1 MGIKP
6 AIKVI
11 KPGNHSHWGAVPKP
25 IQPDSIFTAAPLG
38 DMKPWNPPFRRKIG
52 LPLALKYGEILDLL
66 DLSTY
71 DLHFSGFPTLL
82 DRWTPT
88 DQIRKMGHHPLPQ
101 LASWLTSDPLVINM
115 AVEDAIHSHLD
126 DGFPHETATYTYIH
140 IIWYIYGYGYIYINI
155 CIHMIIYDLYTYT
168 YIYYIYIY
176 IIYTYIYILYIYINY
191 IYINYNIYMII
202 YMTIYSC
209 ILLLL
214 CVYI

>member
-88 DQIRKMGHHPLPQ
+88 DQIRTMGHHPLPQ
-101 LASWLTSDPLVINM
+101 LASWLTSDPLVIKHGSGRCNSQSLRWWFSPWNSHIYIYTYNM
-115 AVEDAIHSHLD
+115 IHIWLWLYIYKYV
-126 DGFPHETATYTYIH
+126 YTWLYMIYIH
-140 IIWYIYGYGYIYINI
+140 I
-155 CIHMIIYDLYTYT
+155 H
-168 YIYYIYIY
+168 IYYI
-176 IIYTYIYILYIYINY
+176 YIYILYIYINY

>member
-101 LASWLTSDPLVINM
+101 LASWLTSDPLVIKHGSGRCNSQSLRWWFSPWNSHIYIYTYNM
-115 AVEDAIHSHLD
+115 IHIWLWLYIYKYV
-126 DGFPHETATYTYIH
+126 YTWLYMIYIH
-140 IIWYIYGYGYIYINI
+140 I
-155 CIHMIIYDLYTYT
+155 H
-168 YIYYIYIY
+168 IYYI
-176 IIYTYIYILYIYINY
+176 YIYILYIYINY
-191 IYINYNIYMII
+191 IY
-202 YMTIYSC
+202 
-209 ILLLL
+209 
-214 CVYI
+214 